1 VVHGFNSAVV
11 LTHLIKKF
19 PAVESRS
26 TLPSSQKPTDGH
38 SWVQFSCSWPISPR
52 CILILSYSSCL
63 CLLSCLFLW
72 GFPTKMLCVFL
83 KSPLHVTDPICL
95 IFYPIVLDEEYK
107 LWNSYLHNFQFFLQP
122 YEINLQLTGLVSRL
136 AMLPHPYLHEYLL
149 NPLLPLHNEANS
161 LFSILQ
167 LVAGELVSQIPLMEN
182 YKHLL
187 YSTRQKLLGD
197 GSNVL

>member
-1 VVHGFNSAVV
+1 
-11 LTHLIKKF
+11 
-19 PAVESRS
+19 
-26 TLPSSQKPTDGH
+26 
-38 SWVQFSCSWPISPR
+38 
-52 CILILSYSSCL
+52 
-63 CLLSCLFLW
+63 
-72 GFPTKMLCVFL
+72 
-83 KSPLHVTDPICL
+83 
-95 IFYPIVLDEEYK
+95 
-107 LWNSYLHNFQFFLQP
+107 
-122 YEINLQLTGLVSRL
+122 
-136 AMLPHPYLHEYLL
+136 MLPHPYLHEYLL